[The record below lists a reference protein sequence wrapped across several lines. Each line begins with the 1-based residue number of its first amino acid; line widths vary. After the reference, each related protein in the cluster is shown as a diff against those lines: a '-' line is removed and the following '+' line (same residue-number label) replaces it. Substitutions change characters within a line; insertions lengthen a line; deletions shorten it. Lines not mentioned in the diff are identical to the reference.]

1 MTLLTTGTVAR
12 RLGKSREALMFDLR
26 KLGIEPQRDS
36 MGRRL
41 LTEQDLE
48 RLIALQR
55 QRRRRRKAAQP

>member
-1 MTLLTTGTVAR
+1 MY
-12 RLGKSREALMFDLR
+12 DLH
-26 KLGIEPQRDS
+26 KLAIEPQRDS

-55 QRRRRRKAAQP
+55 QRQRRHEKA